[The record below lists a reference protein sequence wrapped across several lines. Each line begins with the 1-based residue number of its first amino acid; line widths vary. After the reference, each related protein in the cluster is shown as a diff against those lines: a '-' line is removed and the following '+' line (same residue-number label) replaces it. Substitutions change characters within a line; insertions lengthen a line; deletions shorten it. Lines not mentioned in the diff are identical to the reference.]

1 MKRASYSP
9 VVLVPKTCQGTT
21 ARRDSSWYALWST
34 AHVVPHALLLVCEG
48 LEEGEG
54 LLVGQF
60 VVPQV
65 RRGREHG
72 KGAFEVG
79 AWASDRGE
87 GHPEEAA
94 GGEAPVV
101 DDPGRV
107 REDLFSLRH
116 GLIRQDGRLY

>member
-1 MKRASYSP
+1 MPFFERDDEAYDGGGRGR
-9 VVLVPKTCQGTT
+9 VPENVF
-21 ARRDSSWYALWST
+21 LI
-34 AHVVPHALLLVCEG
+34 CEG

-60 VVPQV
+60 VVPQM

-72 KGAFEVG
+72 KGAFEVA
-79 AWASDRGE
+79 AWASDCDE
-87 GHPEEAA
+87 GHAEEAA
-94 GGEAPVV
+94 GGEASVV

-116 GLIRQDGRLY
+116 GLMRQDGRL